1 MAEHN
6 ITGNYG
12 EELAKEH
19 LIKKGYEIIEL
30 NWRIRHLEVDI
41 IAKHNNTIVFVEVK
55 TRTKELWGHPSDA
68 ITKSKQRYLVNAAN
82 EYLII
87 NEIDDEA
94 RFDVI
99 AIITDNNKIS
109 IEHFENAFYPEL

>member
-12 EELAKEH
+12 EELAKEY
-19 LIKKGYEIIEL
+19 LIKQGYKIIEL
-30 NWRIRHLEVDI
+30 NWRIRHLEIDI
-41 IAKHNNTIVFVEVK
+41 IAKHKNTIVFVEVK
-55 TRTKELWGHPSDA
+55 TRTNEYWGNPSDA
-68 ITKSKQRYLVNAAN
+68 ITKSKQRYLVNAAH
-82 EYLII
+82 EYLTIK
-87 NEIDDEA
+87 EIDDEA

-99 AIITDNNKIS
+99 AIITENNNIS